1 MMTKHKTVELEREE
15 VFEDNQIRVKLD
27 KLKKQSVIVEPEFVN
42 SGSGQSILHK
52 LILLALPSPS
62 QQIH

>member
-1 MMTKHKTVELEREE
+1 MTKRKVEELELEDI
-15 VFEDNQIRVKLD
+15 FDDNQIRVKLD
-27 KLKKQSVIVEPEFVN
+27 SLKKQAVVAEPEFVQAS
-42 SGSGQSILHK
+42 SGHSILNK